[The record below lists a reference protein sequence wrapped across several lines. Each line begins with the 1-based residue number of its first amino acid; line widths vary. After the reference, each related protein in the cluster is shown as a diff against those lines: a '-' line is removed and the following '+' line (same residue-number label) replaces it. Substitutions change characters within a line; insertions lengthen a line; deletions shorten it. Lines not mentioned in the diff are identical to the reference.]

1 MVRKAGLLF
10 AGMAGLVI
18 GLGGAVGQ
26 EADVDV
32 HEIMHT
38 VGGTKKE
45 KGACFKCAAAGKA
58 MKWDE
63 AQKYAKELAA
73 CGAAIGK
80 NKCPKGDPK
89 SWEKYTKR
97 FAEQTQAIAKAAD
110 AKDATAF
117 NVAIGAFTKSCKECH
132 GVHK

>member
-18 GLGGAVGQ
+18 CLGGAVGQ
-26 EADVDV
+26 DKDIDV

-45 KGACFKCAAAGKA
+45 KGICFKCATAGKA

-73 CGAAIGK
+73 CGVAIGK

-89 SWEKYTKR
+89 SWEKLTKR
-97 FAEQTQAIAKAAD
+97 FGENTQAIAKAAD
-110 AKDATAF
+110 AKDAKAF
-117 NVAIGAFTKSCKECH
+117 NAAIGTFTKSCKECH
-132 GVHK
+132 SVHR